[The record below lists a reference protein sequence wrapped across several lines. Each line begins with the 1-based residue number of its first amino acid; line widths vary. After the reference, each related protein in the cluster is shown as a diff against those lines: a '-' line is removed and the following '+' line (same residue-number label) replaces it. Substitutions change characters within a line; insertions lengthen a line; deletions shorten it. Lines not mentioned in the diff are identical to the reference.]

1 MIFLAN
7 LLGIAAS
14 LLLFVGAA
22 AIFFA
27 GAILGVG
34 YHWACWGLLLLIPAW
49 MAAFTRVADF
59 ASDLEYD
66 HSLRSR

>member
-14 LLLFVGAA
+14 LFLFVGAA
-22 AIFFA
+22 VILFA
-27 GAILGVG
+27 GAILGLG

-49 MAAFTRVADF
+49 MAAMTGAVDF
-59 ASDLEYD
+59 AIDLEYD
-66 HSLRSR
+66 HSLRRR